1 MSNIHVV
8 NHCEMPVRNETR
20 LTVDI
25 LAILSDDPQS
35 SSVDLSRLDIAE
47 GRDELFGD
55 LGSKL
60 GELFH
65 HLSLDV

>member
-1 MSNIHVV
+1 VV
-8 NHCEMPVRNETR
+8 CQFETR
-20 LTVDI
+20 LTLDI

-35 SSVDLSRLDIAE
+35 SSIDLSRLDIAE